1 VHVLEDGEV
10 LRLDAAGARREPR
23 VAAGRVLLDR
33 SGGNGL
39 EDVVLRDRR
48 HLGAD
53 GIVVPIVVLDRET
66 GRVESPPEIV
76 TRGFVDSGERG
87 ELLDAASRLLVE
99 AVETRPAEEHADPAL
114 TRERIRLELRR
125 FFRRHTQRRP
135 IVIPVVMEV

>member
-1 VHVLEDGEV
+1 
-10 LRLDAAGARREPR
+10 
-23 VAAGRVLLDR
+23 
-33 SGGNGL
+33 
-39 EDVVLRDRR
+39 
-48 HLGAD
+48 
-53 GIVVPIVVLDRET
+53 
-66 GRVESPPEIV
+66 
-76 TRGFVDSGERG
+76 VDSGERG